1 MALIELPPAP
11 ITPTTANCDAPEN
24 VSKDKRQA
32 CNTEKPFATAAA
44 PNATPYAPTVME
56 TLIES
61 RNVGEKRV
69 DTRTFCRINA
79 GADRGK

>member
-1 MALIELPPAP
+1 
-11 ITPTTANCDAPEN
+11 
-24 VSKDKRQA
+24 
-32 CNTEKPFATAAA
+32 
-44 PNATPYAPTVME
+44 VME